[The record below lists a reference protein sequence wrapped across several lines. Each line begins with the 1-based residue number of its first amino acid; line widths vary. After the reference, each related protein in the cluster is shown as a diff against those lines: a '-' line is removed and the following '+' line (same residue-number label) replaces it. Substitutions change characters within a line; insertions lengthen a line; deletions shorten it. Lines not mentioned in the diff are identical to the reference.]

1 VRRPPSCI
9 VAAAATTITIVLTA
23 AAPAFGQVVTRSG
36 GVHDA
41 AGSPERVRRVLV
53 VSLPNVEWA
62 DITDGTLPN
71 LQHLFAKSSIGAL
84 ITNGVTRP
92 SPVGNSYATFGA
104 GARAVANGT
113 TAGQGFGVDELFG
126 RDEAGQVFTTRT
138 GRAPGRGIVYM
149 PIDDVIDQNDSELY
163 GAEVGLLGD
172 ELAGAGIGRA
182 VIANGDGTD
191 PSTPEDRVPPYRR
204 AAVAALTTSAGRVP
218 GGRVDR
224 GILTQDPNAPFGL
237 RLDPDAVMAA
247 FRDAWSARRTVTLVE
262 GSDLVRADLAGRF
275 ASDAQRDA
283 MRASA
288 LRATDRLV
296 GRLLAEVD
304 PARDAVIVVGPV
316 SPEARPALTTV
327 AVRAPGF
334 APGLLRSTTTRH
346 DGFVNMVDVAP
357 TILELFGLDRP
368 DAMEGRRMETGD
380 TGGTLASRES
390 FLVDSNEDGLFR
402 DGQVGASML
411 VIIVVACVL
420 AVATALV
427 DQLRG
432 RAASWRRRGAWVIAF
447 LALAL
452 VGFLDASYLAG
463 PFHFGRH
470 GGAVAYWAF
479 VGGVAVVLAAA
490 FVAVA
495 RARLSR
501 ALLVALGS
509 VIVLHLVDMVT
520 GAHLEWN
527 TVFGYSPTIGIRLV
541 GEGNMTFAQLAAA
554 ATLFAGLLVWRV
566 PERAGVRVAVG
577 VLAVT
582 IVVMGVPLWGN
593 DFGAV
598 LSALPGFALLA
609 WLLLGHEIR
618 ARVIAA
624 IIGIVVAAVIA
635 VGLLDL
641 LRPPD
646 DRTHVGKFFQK
657 VGTDFGGATL
667 VIRRKAS
674 LNLAVLGH
682 SLLMGTIIVVVLMVL
697 FLWFVRPRTLRPT
710 VAAIPTTE
718 ATVIAFLVVAVLG
731 SALNDSGISIAG
743 MMFAVFEV
751 ALVVL
756 VGRAYLQ
763 APAAEPAD
771 APGDAP
777 GDEPA
782 MAAR

>member
-1 VRRPPSCI
+1 
-9 VAAAATTITIVLTA
+9 
-23 AAPAFGQVVTRSG
+23 
-36 GVHDA
+36 
-41 AGSPERVRRVLV
+41 
-53 VSLPNVEWA
+53 
-62 DITDGTLPN
+62 
-71 LQHLFAKSSIGAL
+71 
-84 ITNGVTRP
+84 
-92 SPVGNSYATFGA
+92 
-104 GARAVANGT
+104 
-113 TAGQGFGVDELFG
+113 
-126 RDEAGQVFTTRT
+126 
-138 GRAPGRGIVYM
+138 
-149 PIDDVIDQNDSELY
+149 
-163 GAEVGLLGD
+163 
-172 ELAGAGIGRA
+172 
-182 VIANGDGTD
+182 
-191 PSTPEDRVPPYRR
+191 
-204 AAVAALTTSAGRVP
+204 
-218 GGRVDR
+218 
-224 GILTQDPNAPFGL
+224 
-237 RLDPDAVMAA
+237 
-247 FRDAWSARRTVTLVE
+247 
-262 GSDLVRADLAGRF
+262 
-275 ASDAQRDA
+275 
-283 MRASA
+283 
-288 LRATDRLV
+288 
-296 GRLLAEVD
+296 
-304 PARDAVIVVGPV
+304 
-316 SPEARPALTTV
+316 
-327 AVRAPGF
+327 
-334 APGLLRSTTTRH
+334 
-346 DGFVNMVDVAP
+346 
-357 TILELFGLDRP
+357 
-368 DAMEGRRMETGD
+368 METGD

-771 APGDAP
+771 APGD
-777 GDEPA
+777 EPA